1 MALSTQSKKFHKVK
15 DALSG
20 RLGSEKGLT
29 NEQARQYVSD
39 RGLDYDE
46 FVETFSKYKQELK
59 TGKTDFRP
67 GVVIPKTGGY
77 KLPVVS
83 PVARIAGQVAGGI
96 GKFGLSIGRI
106 ILPEHVEQAIEKET
120 DKIGKRIPDHL
131 KETFIETFDPYHG
144 DGLIGGGEELLGTLL
159 EYSNVYKLGL

>member
-46 FVETFSKYKQELK
+46 FVETFSKYK
-59 TGKTDFRP
+59 
-67 GVVIPKTGGY
+67 
-77 KLPVVS
+77 
-83 PVARIAGQVAGGI
+83 
-96 GKFGLSIGRI
+96 
-106 ILPEHVEQAIEKET
+106 HW
-120 DKIGKRIPDHL
+120 
-131 KETFIETFDPYHG
+131 
-144 DGLIGGGEELLGTLL
+144 
-159 EYSNVYKLGL
+159 